1 MFEKLVAKIK
11 NSPVARAVVSVFSFG
26 MTFGATGVTALASG
40 GGGGSS
46 AASLTDTL
54 ATFTEVFEWFL
65 ASGGDLLAWMLD
77 KPIILLSLAIFFV
90 GAVVGVLARIYSS
103 F

>member
-1 MFEKLVAKIK
+1 MFEKIKKKFMESYIYKLFMIGFVFVPTFSVYGASVA
-11 NSPVARAVVSVFSFG
+11 SASE
-26 MTFGATGVTALASG
+26 TAT
-40 GGGGSS
+40 
-46 AASLTDTL
+46 LTDTL
-54 ATFTEVFEWFL
+54 DTFSEVFQWFL
-65 ASGGDLLAWMLD
+65 TSGGDLLSWMLD

>member
-1 MFEKLVAKIK
+1 MFEKLVTKIK
-11 NSPVARAVVSVFSFG
+11 NFPVARAVVSVFSFG
-26 MTFGATGVTALASG
+26 VSFGATSVVALASG
-40 GGGGSS
+40 STTPP

-54 ATFTEVFEWFL
+54 ETFTEVFQWFL
-65 ASGGDLLAWMLD
+65 DSGGDLLAWMLD

>member
-1 MFEKLVAKIK
+1 MLEKFKKKFMESFVHKVFMAGFVFVPCFSAYGASVA
-11 NSPVARAVVSVFSFG
+11 SASEA
-26 MTFGATGVTALASG
+26 ATLS
-40 GGGGSS
+40 
-46 AASLTDTL
+46 DTL
-54 ATFTEVFEWFL
+54 DTFSEVFQWFL
-65 ASGGDLLAWMLD
+65 DSGGDLLAWMLD